1 MYENDVVS
9 PALFFPPCHS
19 ENERLRREDEESRG
33 VDESIS
39 SFSKREGT
47 SPSLEW
53 MTQDPPTRTSALI
66 ILGDQFVLRIADR
79 VPSPFCPKAR
89 SACLLRCAQDDR
101 SASNLIHE
109 CGISL

>member
-9 PALFFPPCHS
+9 PILFFPPCHS

-47 SPSLEW
+47 SPSLELEKL
-53 MTQDPPTRTSALI
+53 DEI
-66 ILGDQFVLRIADR
+66 
-79 VPSPFCPKAR
+79 
-89 SACLLRCAQDDR
+89 LRCAQDDR
-101 SASNLIHE
+101 SASNLIRE
-109 CGISL
+109 WRIAERAFSSFLNRRRGRRLK